1 MSILE
6 KTKKEIVKEFATDQK
21 NTGTVEVQCA
31 ILTKQINNLTEHL
44 KLHKKDHSSRRGLL
58 IAVSKRRRMLDYLKS
73 KSQQRYEVLIQK
85 LEIRK

>member
-58 IAVSKRRRMLDYLKS
+58 IVVSKRRRMLDYLKS
-73 KSQQRYEVLIQK
+73 KSQQRYQELIQK

>member
-58 IAVSKRRRMLDYLKS
+58 IVVSKRRRMLDYLKS
-73 KSQQRYEVLIQK
+73 KSQQRYQSLIQK

>member
-58 IAVSKRRRMLDYLKS
+58 IVVSKRRRMLDYLKS
-73 KSQQRYEVLIQK
+73 KSQQRYQVLIQK

>member
-58 IAVSKRRRMLDYLKS
+58 IVVSKRRRMLDYLKS
-73 KSQQRYEVLIQK
+73 KSQQRYQTLIQK